1 MNDNSSGGCGFL
13 IGVLFALGLLSFGAV
28 SCVNMVKKESK
39 RLRMTSGGGVA
50 ASVYDKHQADHPNW
64 HGSTK
69 PTKNFKPVDSL
80 PASSTSKNRRCTDN
94 PYSQSAA
101 NTYGVPLALIQCV
114 HFAETSCGTGG
125 RIKGKYQAWG
135 AVKKL
140 NKPTKHRHALHIIAD
155 DLGMHVSEMRSNRG
169 GAMGPF
175 QFLPTGW
182 VASGVDADGDSDVNP
197 YSLADAT
204 YGGANHLAKAK
215 AKTGSWRGAIAKRN
229 SKKSYVSKVASCA
242 GL

>member
-1 MNDNSSGGCGFL
+1 MNDSSSSGFGFML
-13 IGVLFALGLLSFGAV
+13 GVIAGIIAIFFGAT
-28 SCVNMVKKESK
+28 SCAGWVKKESK
-39 RLRMTSGGGVA
+39 RLQMTSGGGVA
-50 ASVYDKHQADHPNW
+50 ANVYDKHRADHPNW
-64 HGSTK
+64 IGSTK
-69 PTKNFKPVDSL
+69 PTKSIKPVASL
-80 PASSTSKNRRCTDN
+80 PATTASTSRRCTGN
-94 PYSQSAA
+94 PYASGAA
-101 NTYGVPLALIQCV
+101 NTYGVPLALVECV

-125 RIKGKYQAWG
+125 KNKGKYKAWN

-140 NKPTKHRHALHIIAD
+140 KKPTKHRHALRIIAD
-155 DLGMHVSEMRSNRG
+155 DLGISEHDLRSNRS

-182 VASGVDADGDSDVNP
+182 VASGVDADGDGDVNP

-215 AKTGSWRGAIAKRN
+215 KKTGSWRGAIAKRN
-229 SKKSYVSKVASCA
+229 SKKSYVQKVAACV